1 MGDSSLDSF
10 RILAK
15 EIIDLS
21 HEHFQNL
28 PIAPP
33 AEVLRNIP
41 SNLPSFID
49 NTDASRAI
57 RAAYVT
63 HIISNTLCYRVF
75 SPFLFSL
82 GRRYDKADSLFQAMS
97 NELRQKSHRR
107 EAMWR
112 QQTLYAA
119 YTASSAKKATNATAG
134 AVVEEIVSQIK
145 PFADPRRKELI
156 TIAVTRI
163 VKRAAETWRY
173 ARLER
178 EMISA
183 RMPAAE
189 DIADDEEVKWPAE
202 SYEGKDYPKGTS
214 LADTERPRV
223 LLRLLPIIT
232 REPVHE
238 VFQTDANEPDTGAVY
253 LSGLALYS
261 DAAPVLGR
269 IHEINSKSLNVSQI
283 DTSSSLERGA
293 YSSRRTSLDQVRRK
307 FKEDR
312 ESRSRSRSP
321 QD

>member
-10 RILAK
+10 RVLAK
-15 EIIDLS
+15 EIVDLS

-33 AEVLRNIP
+33 AEVLKTIP
-41 SNLPSFID
+41 SNLPSFIG
-49 NTDASRAI
+49 NTDSSRAI

-75 SPFLFSL
+75 GPFLFSL

-178 EMISA
+178 EMIIA

-189 DIADDEEVKWPAE
+189 DVADDQDVEWPAQG
-202 SYEGKDYPKGTS
+202 YEGKDFPMGTLS
-214 LADTERPRV
+214 GDAESRKV
-223 LLRLLPIIT
+223 LLRLLPIIS
-232 REPVHE
+232 REPIHE
-238 VFQTDANEPDTGAVY
+238 VFQTDANEPDNGCTY
-253 LSGLALYS
+253 LSGVALYS
-261 DAAPVLGR
+261 DALPVISRHHELNTKSSNTSHPDAPLAPDQG
-269 IHEINSKSLNVSQI
+269 I
-283 DTSSSLERGA
+283 
-293 YSSRRTSLDQVRRK
+293 YSTRRSSLDQVRRQLR
-307 FKEDR
+307 EDR

-321 QD
+321 QE